1 MSDNS
6 TKVTNLDYLT
16 ELAKGNRQFIAE
28 MIDVFLAESPKEIIL
43 IEQSISE
50 QNLAVVKACAHKM
63 RSTIPFVGLNKII
76 EKEVI
81 DMEHLAAV
89 QQDDPVTFSTNLQQ
103 IETLFIKVKEV
114 YEQAIQELGDEREK
128 RIKNGE

>member
-1 MSDNS
+1 
-6 TKVTNLDYLT
+6 
-16 ELAKGNRQFIAE
+16 
-28 MIDVFLAESPKEIIL
+28 
-43 IEQSISE
+43 
-50 QNLAVVKACAHKM
+50 M